1 MSRDDA
7 PRGDGG
13 AVVESELPV
22 ADRANAYIERVR
34 ALTGNELATL
44 AAAALGLLV
53 FPWLLIEGL
62 GHVGEMVGMRLGG
75 YEGLPSLV
83 LIYGIIVIGFNL
95 LLGYTGLL
103 SFGHAAFFG
112 TAAYTAALLSSSA
125 ELTVPIVEATV
136 GMPGVESPL
145 AMVVVGTLAATL
157 LAWPIGFMSIR
168 RSGVYFAVLTLT
180 FGQML
185 YFFALGP
192 GSWLTNGDN
201 GFSSINVGPLLG
213 AVDLGEDV
221 PVLTELLTTYEY
233 LFVAVLM
240 LVAIAVANRIVKSPY
255 GLIFKA
261 LGQNE
266 QRVEFVGLNVFRY
279 KLMAFVISGAFAG
292 AGGALFVM
300 HESYIHPGTALYWI
314 QSGDFVIMSILG
326 GTGSLVGPVFGAFLF
341 EYISNV
347 ISGISLPM
355 MGRIGSLWRLILGAA
370 FVIIVWVFPRG
381 IYGAL
386 KDLVNWLARGVVLL
400 VWAAENPGEVPGAV
414 QRGLVDYWTW
424 IRVTVAGYWR
434 GLTGRVSRLARL
446 AGGGR

>member
-1 MSRDDA
+1 MSDEGA
-7 PRGDGG
+7 RGDGG
-13 AVVESELPV
+13 APV
-22 ADRANAYIERVR
+22 ATDVPMADRTA
-34 ALTGNELATL
+34 ALFDRLRGLAGNEAVTL
-44 AAAALGLLV
+44 IAVAVALVV
-53 FPWLLIEGL
+53 FPYALIDGL
-62 GHVGEMVGMRLGG
+62 GMVGDAIGVRIGG

-83 LIYGIIVIGFNL
+83 LIYGIVVIGFNI

-112 TAAYTAALLSSSA
+112 TAAYSAALLSSTKTI
-125 ELTVPIVEATV
+125 TVPVVEASV
-136 GMPGVESPL
+136 GLPGIGSPI
-145 AMVVVGTLAATL
+145 AMLVVGTLFATL

-201 GFSSINVGPLLG
+201 GFSDVNVDPLFGSI
-213 AVDLGEDV
+213 DLGQPV
-221 PVLTELLTTYEY
+221 PIVTSVEY
-233 LFVAVLM
+233 VFVAGLM
-240 LVAIAVANRIVKSPY
+240 LLAIAAANRIVKSPY

-266 QRVEFVGLNVFRY
+266 QRVEFVGLDVFRY
-279 KLMAFVISGAFAG
+279 KLMAFIISGAFAG
-292 AGGALFVM
+292 AGGALFVL
-300 HESYIHPGTALYWI
+300 HDVYIHPATGLYWI

-326 GTGSLVGPVFGAFLF
+326 GTGSLVGPVFGALIF

-347 ISGISLPM
+347 ISGVTLPII
-355 MGRIGSLWRLILGAA
+355 GPIGSLWRLILGAA
-370 FVIIVWVFPRG
+370 FVGIVWVFPRG
-381 IYGAL
+381 VYGAL
-386 KDLVNWLARGVVLL
+386 KDLGGWLGRVVVLL

-414 QRGLVDYWTW
+414 RRGLTDRWN
-424 IRVTVAGYWR
+424 RFRATVAGYWR
-434 GLTGRVSRLARL
+434 GL

>member
-1 MSRDDA
+1 MSDEGA
-7 PRGDGG
+7 RGDGG
-13 AVVESELPV
+13 APV
-22 ADRANAYIERVR
+22 ATDVPMADRTA
-34 ALTGNELATL
+34 ALFDRLRGLAGNEAVTL
-44 AAAALGLLV
+44 IAVAVALVV
-53 FPWLLIEGL
+53 FPYALIDGL
-62 GHVGEMVGMRLGG
+62 GMVGDAIGVRIGG

-83 LIYGIIVIGFNL
+83 LIYGIVVIGFNI

-112 TAAYTAALLSSSA
+112 TAAYSAALLSSTKTI
-125 ELTVPIVEATV
+125 TVPVVEASV
-136 GMPGVESPL
+136 GLPGIGSPI
-145 AMVVVGTLAATL
+145 AMLVVGTLFATL

-201 GFSSINVGPLLG
+201 GFSDVNVDPLFGSI
-213 AVDLGEDV
+213 DLGQPV
-221 PVLTELLTTYEY
+221 PIVTSVEY
-233 LFVAVLM
+233 VFVAGLM
-240 LVAIAVANRIVKSPY
+240 LLAIAAANRIVKSPY

-266 QRVEFVGLNVFRY
+266 QRVEFVGLDVFRY
-279 KLMAFVISGAFAG
+279 KLMAFIISGAFAG
-292 AGGALFVM
+292 AGGALFVL
-300 HESYIHPGTALYWI
+300 HDVYIHPATGLYWI

-326 GTGSLVGPVFGAFLF
+326 GTGSLVGPVFGALIF